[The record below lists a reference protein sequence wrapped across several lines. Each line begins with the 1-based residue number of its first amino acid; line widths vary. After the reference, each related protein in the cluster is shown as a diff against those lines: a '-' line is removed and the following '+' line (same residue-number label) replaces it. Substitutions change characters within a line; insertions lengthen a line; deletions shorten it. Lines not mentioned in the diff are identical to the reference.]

1 MSELEKF
8 INKTFPNHIVRKTDT
23 DITIEF
29 RREDN
34 GIADIY
40 AQVFKL
46 KTGEFVFNLVGG
58 SISPV
63 IANTSD
69 FKEFKKKVRA
79 WSNYV

>member
-1 MSELEKF
+1 MSELKEF
-8 INKTFPNHIVRKTDT
+8 IQKTFTKHIVSETDT
-23 DITIEF
+23 DIIIRF
-29 RREDN
+29 KREDN
-34 GIADIY
+34 SIQDIY

-63 IANTSD
+63 IANTPD

-79 WSNYV
+79 WSKYV

>member
-1 MSELEKF
+1 MSELKEF
-8 INKTFPNHIVRKTDT
+8 IQKTFTKHIVSETNT
-23 DITIEF
+23 DITIQF
-29 RREDN
+29 KRDD
-34 GIADIY
+34 GSIQDIY

>member
-1 MSELEKF
+1 MGELKEF
-8 INKTFPNHIVRKTDT
+8 IQKTFKKHIISETDT
-23 DITIEF
+23 DIIIKF
-29 RREDN
+29 KRED
-34 GIADIY
+34 GSIQDIY

-63 IANTSD
+63 IANTAD

-79 WSNYV
+79 WSLYV

>member
-1 MSELEKF
+1 MSELKEF
-8 INKTFPNHIVRKTDT
+8 IQKTFTKHIISETDT
-23 DITIEF
+23 DITIQF
-29 RREDN
+29 KREDN
-34 GIADIY
+34 SIQDIY

-63 IANTSD
+63 IANTAD

-79 WSNYV
+79 WSLYV

>member
-1 MSELEKF
+1 MSELKEF
-8 INKTFPNHIVRKTDT
+8 IQKTFSKHIVSETDT
-23 DITIEF
+23 DITIQF
-29 RREDN
+29 KRED
-34 GIADIY
+34 GTIQDIY

-79 WSNYV
+79 WSKYV

>member
-1 MSELEKF
+1 MSELKEF
-8 INKTFPNHIVRKTDT
+8 INKTFPNHIIRKTDT

-63 IANTSD
+63 IANTPD
-69 FKEFKKKVRA
+69 FKEFKKKVKA
-79 WSNYV
+79 WAVYV

>member
-1 MSELEKF
+1 MSELKEF
-8 INKTFPNHIVRKTDT
+8 IQKIFSKHIISEQDT
-23 DITIEF
+23 DITIQF
-29 RREDN
+29 KREDGN
-34 GIADIY
+34 IQDIY

-58 SISPV
+58 SISSV
-63 IANTSD
+63 IANTAD